1 MAEKTVTVQNEDTL
15 MEVLRHK
22 KDPELKR
29 KLSFISL
36 VAAGMEVKEA
46 ASHFGTCVTTGC
58 KSVTG

>member
-1 MAEKTVTVQNEDTL
+1 MAEKTVTVQNKDTL

-29 KLSFISL
+29 KLSFAL
-36 VAAGMEVKEA
+36 VAAEMEVKEA
-46 ASHFGTCVTTGC
+46 ASHFGTCVTTGY

>member
-1 MAEKTVTVQNEDTL
+1 MAEKTVTVQNKDSL
-15 MEVLRHK
+15 GEVLRGE

-29 KLSFISL
+29 KLSFAL

-46 ASHFGTCVTTGC
+46 AIHFGTCVTTGY

>member
-1 MAEKTVTVQNEDTL
+1 MAEKTVTVQNKDTL
-15 MEVLRHK
+15 MEVLRRE

-29 KLSFISL
+29 KLSFAL

-46 ASHFGTCVTTGC
+46 AIHFGTCVTTGY